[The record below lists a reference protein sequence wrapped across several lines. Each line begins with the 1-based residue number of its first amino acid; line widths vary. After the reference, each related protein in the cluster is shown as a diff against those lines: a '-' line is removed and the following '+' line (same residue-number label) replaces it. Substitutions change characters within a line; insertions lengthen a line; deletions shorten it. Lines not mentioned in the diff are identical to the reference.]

1 MVDSRLA
8 FDIMAR
14 DDGASAVFDKVARAA
29 DRTGAS
35 LKKTGKISDEVAKS
49 SANLTAIRNK
59 ETDAL
64 DKVQVA
70 ESKLSDAR
78 QAAQTKV
85 AQVKTAE
92 KDLLTVRN
100 DSSSS
105 TSQIAAAETKLQNA
119 RNSANSSTSRVLAGE
134 KALAKARRE
143 AAVAG
148 NEAQKATKV
157 LSQALDNE
165 GKKAGKGFSSN
176 LKKWLTGSG
185 GMGEAGRAGGTVFGS
200 GFLGVI
206 KTPILGPAVVAAITA
221 GVVTVMPAVGAV
233 AAGALVT
240 GFGAGL
246 GVLGLVF
253 AAKSVQV
260 RNNWNRTL
268 WAMASDMKIISAPF
282 EKTLSQ
288 MADVARRTFTNLTPT
303 LANAFKS
310 LAPAMSQFGDDLG
323 RAFERLGPAI
333 QPLNMA
339 FQAVLKS
346 LGPAMNTAMASFA
359 KGLQI
364 ISASVAKSP
373 DALSD
378 LVTGAGELFVTIS
391 SGLATLNDLN
401 DAFKILPGGG
411 SAVTRTMNTLNA
423 AVKSVLAPFA
433 LAEKGLEAFG
443 LKAKKSS
450 QDVDAM
456 NQSAADAAET
466 AKLWTQGL
474 DSSAVAAITNT
485 NALKGNKTA
494 AFLAGEAST
503 NLGASL
509 AHAAHATHEANAAAL
524 LLAGAYDRQAAAT
537 QRSIDALNRQSDL
550 LLSLSGA
557 EIDYQQAVDDATA
570 AVEANGKTHDKNT
583 QKGRDNQRALD
594 ALAVSAKNQRDNMLK
609 ANDGNVAAAKAA
621 ETGRAGYIKLAQQ
634 MGYTAAE
641 ARTMAADLI
650 KIPNVTR
657 TAKIQANITDLEAKL
672 ATAKA
677 QLKDPNLTAT
687 KKAKVQAEIKN
698 LELGIAKSHSL
709 LNGLPVSRT
718 AKLLANKTDLEAK
731 LAAAQKELKNPAL
744 TATKKAILKAEI
756 AQLKAG
762 IGTAQALINGLLG
775 SKTVTITTRLVTEK
789 ISRTVSGASGGH
801 VPTEKRAGGGPVSAG
816 TPYLVGEKG
825 PEIVVPS
832 ASGVVIPNDALK
844 AGKGI
849 VSGLA
854 AGVRGGAGQAVTAAG
869 DLASGI
875 LAKAREVLGISSP
888 SKAFAQL
895 GLWVNQGFSTGLKG
909 SAKQVQ
915 GVMASLMSKVLDI
928 SYNAADTKKAI
939 QKTIASLNA
948 ALAKARDRVK
958 PITHGMSK
966 AQAAAAER
974 SNRAVA
980 ASIRAIQAKLK
991 SAKTD
996 LANVSSIAA
1005 RLGTTQKRNAII
1017 GMLQRENV
1025 AMQLLANKRAA
1036 VANQLKAAQ
1045 AKLAAAV
1052 QIRDEF
1058 KKSITDAAL
1067 SFNAI
1072 TNITGD
1078 EGRTLVAQ
1086 DILAHMQQTLAK
1098 TKQFANQ
1105 LASLKN
1111 LGLRGDLYKQ
1121 IAEAGVDAG
1130 GATAAALLQGGKGAV
1145 ASANDL
1151 QRQIANAS
1159 AGLGNTAAKNMYQAG
1174 VDAAQGLVNGLLA
1187 KTKALDAASKKLAA
1201 AIVAQIKKT
1210 LGIRS
1215 PSKVLEWHGAMAG
1228 VGFTR
1233 GIEGEYGRV
1242 QKAAA
1247 GLGNAATGIRST
1259 PGRPGGGG
1267 SSQLP
1272 LKVELVFKSD
1282 GSAHMDQLMR
1292 DVRKYVQV
1300 NGGNVQQALG
1310 TNR

>member
-8 FDIMAR
+8 FDILAK

-35 LKKTGKISDEVAKS
+35 LKKTGAISDAVAKS
-49 SANLTAIRNK
+49 SANLTAVRNK

-78 QAAQTKV
+78 QAAQTKL

-92 KDLLTVRN
+92 KDLLSVRN

-119 RNSANSSTSRVLAGE
+119 RNSANTSNSRVLAGE

-143 AAVAG
+143 AAMAG

-268 WAMASDMKIISAPF
+268 WAMASDMKIISSPF

-323 RAFERLGPAI
+323 RSFEKLRPAI

-339 FQAVLKS
+339 FQSVLKS
-346 LGPAMNTAMASFA
+346 LGPAMNTAMASFSQ
-359 KGLQI
+359 GLQI
-364 ISASVAKSP
+364 IAKSVQQSP
-373 DALSD
+373 TALSD
-378 LVTGAGELFVTIS
+378 LVVGVGQLFVAIS
-391 SGLATLNDLN
+391 SGLSVLNNLN
-401 DAFKILPGGG
+401 EAFRFLPGNVTL
-411 SAVTRTMNTLNA
+411 VTRTMNTLAFFTKA
-423 AVKSVLAPFA
+423 AFGPFA
-433 LAEKGLEAFG
+433 LLEKGMEAVG
-443 LKAKKSS
+443 LKSKQASKDISGVGS
-450 QDVDAM
+450 AIVD
-456 NQSAADAAET
+456 SAET
-466 AKLWTQGL
+466 SKLWTQGL
-474 DSSAVAAITNT
+474 DANAVAAITNT

-494 AFLAGEAST
+494 AFLAGEAS
-503 NLGASL
+503 LDL
-509 AHAAHATHEANAAAL
+509 AAGLKHSAHETHVANVAAA

-537 QRSIDALNRQSDL
+537 DKAIDALNRLSGV

-557 EIDYQQAVDDATA
+557 QIAYQQAVDDASQA
-570 AVEANGKTHDKNT
+570 IKDNGKTHDINT
-583 QKGRDNQRALD
+583 QKGRDNKAALD
-594 ALAVSAKNQRDNMLK
+594 QVAASAIAQRDAMLK
-609 ANDGNVAAAKAA
+609 ANDGNIKAAAAA
-621 ETGRAGYIKLAQQ
+621 TASRASFVTLATG
-634 MGYTAAE
+634 MGYTKAQAQ
-641 ARTMAADLI
+641 AMAAQLI
-650 KIPNVTR
+650 AIPNVER
-657 TAKIQANITDLEAKL
+657 TAKINADIAGLEAKL
-672 ATAKA
+672 ATART

-687 KKAKVQAEIKN
+687 KKAKLQAEIKN

-709 LNGLPVSRT
+709 LNGLPVSKT
-718 AKLLANKTDLEAK
+718 AKLLADKKDLETK
-731 LAAAQKELKNPAL
+731 LAAAQTALKNPAL

-762 IGTAQALINGLLG
+762 IGTAQALINGLPG

-869 DLASGI
+869 DLANGI

-895 GLWVNQGFSTGLKG
+895 GLWVNQGFSVGLKG

-939 QKTIASLNA
+939 SKTIASLNA

-966 AQAAAAER
+966 AQVAAAER

-1187 KTKALDAASKKLAA
+1187 KTKALDAASRKLAN

-1259 PGRPGGGG
+1259 PGRPGGG

-1282 GSAHMDQLMR
+1282 GSPEMNWLMGE
-1292 DVRKYVQV
+1292 VRKHVRI
-1300 NGGNVQQALG
+1300 NGGDVQKVLG
-1310 TNR
+1310 SK